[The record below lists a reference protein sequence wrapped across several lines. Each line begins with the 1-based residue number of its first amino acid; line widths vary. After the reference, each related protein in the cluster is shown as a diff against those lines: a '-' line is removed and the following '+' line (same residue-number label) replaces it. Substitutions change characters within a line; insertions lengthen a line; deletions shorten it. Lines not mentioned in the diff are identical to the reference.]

1 MKEPMGAGPPP
12 FFFCFIP
19 PGGMDQREEKKIWI
33 LYFSYSFL
41 DIDDFWRA
49 RADELMLGI
58 SSAFVSNLTLPARK

>member
-1 MKEPMGAGPPP
+1 
-12 FFFCFIP
+12 
-19 PGGMDQREEKKIWI
+19 MDQREEKKIWI